1 MEPKYKEYYEKAEE
15 HSGTQKGLLNPVEGL
30 ERARY
35 IMVSYL
41 VGAYGTENNIKPHV
55 LDIGCGYGDLSA
67 YLGAEITYTGVDTIP
82 WIFRAA
88 IAKYPNKEFQMV
100 DMETPYW
107 VLEGEP
113 VDVAVLLGV
122 LPTVT
127 QETLPELAESVR
139 TTAAEYVILT
149 FYPPGEN
156 TTNSF
161 ETQTV
166 EQLVGAF
173 RAVDYKESTLK
184 GDKFHVLELYLRS
197 KA

>member
-15 HSGTQKGLLNPVEGL
+15 HAGTQKGLLNPVEGL

-35 IMVSYL
+35 ILAAYL
-41 VGAYGTENNIKPHV
+41 AGVYGSATNTKPHV

-67 YLGAEITYTGVDTIP
+67 YLGEEIKYTGVDTIP
-82 WIFRAA
+82 WIFEAA
-88 IAKYPNKEFQMV
+88 KNKYPEKDFQMV
-100 DMETPYW
+100 DMESNTW
-107 VLEGEP
+107 VISGGP
-113 VDVAVLLGV
+113 ASVAVMLGV

-127 QETLPELAESVR
+127 PKTLSVLAQSVR
-139 TTAAEYVILT
+139 EAVTDYVVLT

-166 EQLVGAF
+166 EQLVEAFGAVSH
-173 RAVDYKESTLK
+173 REGTLP

-197 KA
+197 KP